1 MRSSGKHTEGH
12 HLIRC
17 LTPEKHAHVVDSTE
31 RRLMLLEDQ
40 LYNLQSRFDGLTQDL
55 TIRIGD
61 MEQLFH
67 RLATAAI
74 TGSSL

>member
-1 MRSSGKHTEGH
+1 MRSSGKHTEDH

-17 LTPEKHAHVVDSTE
+17 LTPEKHVDAVSSTE
-31 RRLMLLEDQ
+31 RRLMSLEDQ
-40 LYNLQSRFDGLTQDL
+40 LHNLQSRFDGLTQDL

-67 RLATAAI
+67 RLATGAI
-74 TGSSL
+74 TGSPV